1 MFVQSRADA
10 FLQEETTMTV
20 QQTIQIDAIPQS
32 IEEFVALRD
41 KIAGTPE
48 GGATMMVVAL
58 LAYAEDEQLGQQC
71 LTVAVDRGRLQE
83 GAKGYKGWQ
92 LRNTD
97 LQRIRT
103 QLKGSAYLPKSY
115 VQGATPE
122 NRYQMPGPPYV
133 FGFSGNPYSGD
144 PSTGTYKTF
153 IASSGAASARP
164 VTLKRNDKG
173 IWKASEWSSLVVGV
187 QAPEQ
192 DTSDDL

>member
-1 MFVQSRADA
+1 
-10 FLQEETTMTV
+10 MTV
-20 QQTIQIDAIPQS
+20 QQTIQINALPQS
-32 IEEFVALRD
+32 IEEFVALRN
-41 KIAGTPE
+41 KVAETPE

-103 QLKGSAYLPKSY
+103 QLRGSAYLPKSY
-115 VQGATPE
+115 IQGATPE
-122 NRYQMPGPPYV
+122 NGYQLPAPPYS
-133 FGFSGNPYSGD
+133 FDLSGNPYSGD

-153 IASSGAASARP
+153 IASSGAASPRP
-164 VTLKRNDKG
+164 VTMKRNDRG

-192 DTSDDL
+192 ETSDDL